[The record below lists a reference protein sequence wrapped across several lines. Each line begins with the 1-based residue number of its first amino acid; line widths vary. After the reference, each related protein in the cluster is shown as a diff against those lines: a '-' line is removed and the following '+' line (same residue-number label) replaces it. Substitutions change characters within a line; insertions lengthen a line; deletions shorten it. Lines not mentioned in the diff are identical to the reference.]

1 MDRESYE
8 LYLQRQEDGKKQKN
22 AVENIKDFISNNDD
36 ICNRALNYYNDYI
49 TNYERYLDKPVRI
62 SAEQLKQYIKNT
74 SVLVLTAT
82 SIENGVFLHWLY
94 DKSSAPLITLQI
106 DGLYYHV
113 CNTSTISIVHVHTEK
128 TGEEFTR
135 RTLNRV
141 RRVFRPD
148 YIFML
153 GICFGFTDMRRYPIG
168 SVFASD
174 SIRSYRLN
182 FREEYGSDEV
192 VFQAE
197 EEYYKSPSDNLI
209 QLIQGCWRHRQT
221 RSILPNLPR
230 VHIARTEV
238 GKFLSSNC
246 LMDSRKVKNAVLDQ
260 FGTMT
265 KPLGGEME
273 GAGILK
279 SYLVEEDGFADWMV
293 IKSICDWG
301 EKKNSIVSDPNES
314 ERIKKS
320 LQAFAMSNTCGAFEN
335 ILTVL

>member
-1 MDRESYE
+1 MDRETYE
-8 LYLQRQEDGKKQKN
+8 LYLQGQEDVKKIKN
-22 AVENIKDFISNNDD
+22 AVDNIKDFISNNDD
-36 ICNRALNYYNDYI
+36 ICSRALNYYYDYND
-49 TNYERYLDKPVRI
+49 NYEKYLDKPVRI
-62 SAEQLKQYIKNT
+62 SAEQLKQYVNYS
-74 SVLVLTAT
+74 SVLVLTANP
-82 SIENGVFLHWLY
+82 IENGVFLHWLY
-94 DKSSAPLITLQI
+94 DKTRAPLITLQI
-106 DGLYYHV
+106 NGLYYHV
-113 CNTSTISIVHVHTEK
+113 CNTNSISIVHVHTNK

-153 GICFGFTDMRRYPIG
+153 GICYGFTDMRRYPIG

-182 FREEYGSDEV
+182 FREKYGSDEV
-192 VFQAE
+192 IFQAE
-197 EEYYKSPSDNLI
+197 EEYNKSPSEDLI
-209 QLIQGCWRHRQT
+209 QLIQGCLNHKQT
-221 RSILPNLPR
+221 RNILPNLPS

-246 LMDSRKVKNAVLDQ
+246 LMDSRKVKKAVLDQ

-279 SYLVEEDGFADWMV
+279 SYLVEEDGFVDWMV

-301 EKKNSIVSDPNES
+301 EKKNSIVSDPIES
-314 ERIKKS
+314 ERIKNS
-320 LQAFAMSNTCGAFEN
+320 LQAFAMTNTCGAFEN